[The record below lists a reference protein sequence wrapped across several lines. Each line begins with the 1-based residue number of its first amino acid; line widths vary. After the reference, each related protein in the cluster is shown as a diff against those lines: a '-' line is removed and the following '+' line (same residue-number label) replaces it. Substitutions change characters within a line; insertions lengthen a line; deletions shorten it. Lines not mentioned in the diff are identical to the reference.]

1 MTDVLI
7 PQLESENSMPTLRHG
22 AIIARLGR
30 YLDEYTQERR
40 LGLVCGPQTTF
51 KVVGTPPTRYP
62 DLAFVRQDRLPDD
75 LDVDADFAPDLA
87 VEIVSGSD
95 TFGDVAAKVRQYFA
109 SGVELV
115 WIIDPLLRTV
125 SAHTPHGQ
133 PAFYT
138 QTDDLIGD
146 PVLSGFRVP
155 AATLFDF

>member
-7 PQLESENSMPTLRHG
+7 PQQESESPLPTLRHG
-22 AIIARLGR
+22 AIITRLGR
-30 YLDEYTQERR
+30 YLDEYVQARR

-51 KVVGTPPTRYP
+51 KVVGVPPTRYP
-62 DLAFVRQDRLPDD
+62 DLAFVRRDRLPAD

-95 TFGDVAAKVRQYFA
+95 TFGDAAAKVRQYFA
-109 SGVELV
+109 SGVQLV

-133 PAFYT
+133 PAFYG
-138 QTDDLIGD
+138 QADVLVGD
-146 PVLSGFRVP
+146 PVLPGLRVP
-155 AATLFDF
+155 VADLFDF